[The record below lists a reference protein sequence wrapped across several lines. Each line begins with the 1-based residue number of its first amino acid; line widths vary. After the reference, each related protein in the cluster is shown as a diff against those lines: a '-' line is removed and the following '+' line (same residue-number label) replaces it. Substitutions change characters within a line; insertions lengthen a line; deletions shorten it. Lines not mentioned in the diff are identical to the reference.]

1 MMPSLTPQLIPA
13 SLSQF
18 PVVIDYP
25 AALALRQMAL
35 VQDELPKYLLAPE
48 VSALLHYVPDLHR
61 RMLLSTLWNSGA
73 RINEALALTR
83 ADFNLASPTPFVQ
96 LATLKQRTEKAA
108 RTAGRAPAGSSS
120 HRIVPLSDSHY
131 VSQLE
136 MMVATLKI
144 PLERRNKRT
153 GRMEKARIWEI
164 TDRTVRTW
172 LNEAVEAAAADGVIF
187 SVPVTPHTFRHSY
200 AMHMLYAGIPLKILQ
215 TLMGHKS
222 VSSTEVYTK
231 VFALDVAAR
240 HRVRFEMPGEEAIAL
255 LKGIHR
261 G

>member
-1 MMPSLTPQLIPA
+1 MTGLIP
-13 SLSQF
+13 SVTFQGSMVTL
-18 PVVIDYP
+18 PVAIDYP
-25 AALALRQMAL
+25 AALTLRQMAI

-61 RMLLSTLWNSGA
+61 KMLLATLWNTGA

-83 ADFNLASPTPFVQ
+83 ADFSMVPPYPFVQ
-96 LATLKQRTEKAA
+96 LATLKQRMEKAA
-108 RTAGRAPAGSSS
+108 RTAGRAPAGTQAP
-120 HRIVPLSDSHY
+120 RVVPLSDGQY

-136 MMVATLKI
+136 MMMATLRI

-153 GRMEKARIWEI
+153 GRTEKARIWEI

-172 LNEAVEAAAADGVIF
+172 LNEAIETAAADGVTF

-200 AMHMLYAGIPLKILQ
+200 AMHMLYAGIPLKVLQ
-215 TLMGHKS
+215 SLMGHKS
-222 VSSTEVYTK
+222 ISSTEVYTK

-240 HRVRFEMPGEEAIAL
+240 HRVQFLMPGSDAVTML
-255 LKGIHR
+255 R
-261 G
+261 GS

>member
-1 MMPSLTPQLIPA
+1 MTGLINQPQHYSAPHL
-13 SLSQF
+13 
-18 PVVIDYP
+18 PVSIDYP

-35 VQDELPKYLLAPE
+35 IQDELPKYLLAPE

-61 RMLLSTLWNSGA
+61 KMLLATLWNTGA

-83 ADFNLASPTPFVQ
+83 GDFSLAPPYPFVQ

-108 RTAGRAPAGSSS
+108 RTAGRAPAGSQI
-120 HRIVPLSDSHY
+120 HRLVPLSDHHY
-131 VSQLE
+131 VSQLQ

-172 LNEAVEAAAADGVIF
+172 LSEAVEGRSGRRGDVLSPGDPPY
-187 SVPVTPHTFRHSY
+187 VPSLLRDAHAVRRHT
-200 AMHMLYAGIPLKILQ
+200 
-215 TLMGHKS
+215 
-222 VSSTEVYTK
+222 TEV
-231 VFALDVAAR
+231 FAKPDG
-240 HRVRFEMPGEEAIAL
+240 PQID
-255 LKGIHR
+255 
-261 G
+261 

>member
-1 MMPSLTPQLIPA
+1 MSSLVSNTSPLHQVTRLPIA
-13 SLSQF
+13 
-18 PVVIDYP
+18 IDYP

-35 VQDELPKYLLAPE
+35 VHEELPRYLLAPE

-61 RMLLSTLWNSGA
+61 KMLLATLWNTGA

-83 ADFNLASPTPFVQ
+83 ADFSLTSSLSFVQ
-96 LATLKQRTEKAA
+96 LATLKQRAEKAA
-108 RTAGRAPAGSSS
+108 RTAGRAPAGSQA
-120 HRIVPLSDSHY
+120 HRLVPLSDQHY
-131 VSQLE
+131 VSQLQ

-153 GRMEKARIWEI
+153 GRIEKARIWEI

-172 LNEAVEAAAADGVIF
+172 INEAVDAAAADGVTF

-200 AMHMLYAGIPLKILQ
+200 AMHMLYAGIPLKVLQ
-215 TLMGHKS
+215 SLMGHKS

-240 HRVRFEMPGEEAIAL
+240 HRVQFSMAEADAVAM
-255 LKGIHR
+255 LKIR
-261 G
+261 

>member
-1 MMPSLTPQLIPA
+1 MTGLVAYKGLY
-13 SLSQF
+13 SQTHL
-18 PVVIDYP
+18 PVAIDYP

-35 VQDELPKYLLAPE
+35 VEEELPKYLLAPE

-61 RMLLSTLWNSGA
+61 RMLLATLWNTGA

-83 ADFNLASPTPFVQ
+83 ADFNLTSPYPFVQ

-108 RTAGRAPAGSSS
+108 RTAGRAPAGSTS

-153 GRMEKARIWEI
+153 GRMEKVRIWEI

-172 LNEAVEAAAADGVIF
+172 LNEAVEAAAADGVTF

-240 HRVRFEMPGEEAIAL
+240 HRVRFEMPGEEAVAL
-255 LKGIHR
+255 LRGIHR